1 MKEYRQCLWIDSNF
15 KNFKNLIL
23 NLLIRLQFTSESLK
37 ITLWSFTPT
46 LCVSNAKVLTL
57 EAEKIVWQRWTRRKM
72 QEVLLKQN
80 SWYAQIVVIFQSK
93 TAQNMVKIL
102 FSSNVNFVVVLLNGF
117 AGEILIFVNL
127 VIKDSVMETM

>member
-1 MKEYRQCLWIDSNF
+1 
-15 KNFKNLIL
+15 
-23 NLLIRLQFTSESLK
+23 
-37 ITLWSFTPT
+37 
-46 LCVSNAKVLTL
+46 
-57 EAEKIVWQRWTRRKM
+57 M

-127 VIKDSVMETM
+127 AIKDSVMEIM

>member
-1 MKEYRQCLWIDSNF
+1 
-15 KNFKNLIL
+15 
-23 NLLIRLQFTSESLK
+23 
-37 ITLWSFTPT
+37 
-46 LCVSNAKVLTL
+46 
-57 EAEKIVWQRWTRRKM
+57 
-72 QEVLLKQN
+72 
-80 SWYAQIVVIFQSK
+80 VIFQSK